1 MAVLV
6 QTTLFVLENL
16 DSVQSTTNI
25 GQPSDD
31 NMTPVDKVNLS
42 HLSLFGRVER
52 RNTMPIPV
60 DAPET
65 KLDLKLQGIFTAEDP
80 ENSAAI
86 IKQRDKSD
94 LYQIGDRISGNA
106 VLAAVNNDHIL
117 IRRGSRLE
125 KLLFNPD
132 YKGVPP
138 VTRDS
143 PRTTVNR
150 ENPDPGRQGL
160 LNRQN
165 EQVSQSSP
173 GSLIRQ
179 YAETNRELI
188 NQDPASALSGLGM
201 TPVEE
206 DEAKGYQLGSSTSN
220 PLLQQT
226 GLQPGDVI
234 LTVNGKPVG
243 VAMNDSAL
251 VEQALEEKVVRV
263 EVQRDS
269 RKFFLTVPIPQ
280 E

>member
-6 QTTLFVLENL
+6 QTMLFVLENL
-16 DSVQSTTNI
+16 DSAPSTADT
-25 GQPSDD
+25 GSSSDD
-31 NMTPVDKVNLS
+31 NMTQVDKVNLS
-42 HLSLFGRVER
+42 NLSLFGSVER
-52 RNTMPIPV
+52 RNIVPIPV

-80 ENSAAI
+80 QNSAAI

-138 VTRDS
+138 VTS
-143 PRTTVNR
+143 NNPRTSVNR
-150 ENPDPGRQGL
+150 ENPNLVHQRL
-160 LNRQN
+160 LDRRN

-179 YAETNRELI
+179 YAEINRELI
-188 NQDPASALSGLGM
+188 NQDPTSALSSLGM

-206 DEAKGYQLGSSTSN
+206 DEAKGYQLDSSNSN

-269 RKFFLTVPIPQ
+269 RKFFLTVPIPR

>member
-6 QTTLFVLENL
+6 QTMLFVLENL
-16 DSVQSTTNI
+16 DSVQATADTGSS
-25 GQPSDD
+25 SDD
-31 NMTPVDKVNLS
+31 NMTQVDKVNLS
-42 HLSLFGRVER
+42 NLSLFGSVER
-52 RNTMPIPV
+52 RNIVPIPV

-80 ENSAAI
+80 KNSAAI

-138 VTRDS
+138 VTS
-143 PRTTVNR
+143 NNPRTSVNR
-150 ENPDPGRQGL
+150 ENPNLDRQGL
-160 LNRQN
+160 LDRRN

-179 YAETNRELI
+179 YAEINRELI
-188 NQDPASALSGLGM
+188 NQDPTSALSSLGM

-206 DEAKGYQLGSSTSN
+206 DEAKGYQLDSSNSN

-251 VEQALEEKVVRV
+251 VAQALEEKVVRV

-269 RKFFLTVPIPQ
+269 RKFFLTVPIPR

>member
-6 QTTLFVLENL
+6 QTMLFVLENL
-16 DSVQSTTNI
+16 DSVQATADTGSSPD
-25 GQPSDD
+25 G
-31 NMTPVDKVNLS
+31 NMTQVDKVILS
-42 HLSLFGRVER
+42 NLSLFGSVER
-52 RNTMPIPV
+52 RNTVPIPV

-138 VTRDS
+138 VTS
-143 PRTTVNR
+143 NNPRTSVNR
-150 ENPDPGRQGL
+150 ENPNLDRQGL
-160 LNRQN
+160 LDRRN

-179 YAETNRELI
+179 YAEINRELI
-188 NQDPASALSGLGM
+188 NQDPTSALSSLGM
-201 TPVEE
+201 TPV
-206 DEAKGYQLGSSTSN
+206 
-220 PLLQQT
+220 
-226 GLQPGDVI
+226 
-234 LTVNGKPVG
+234 
-243 VAMNDSAL
+243 
-251 VEQALEEKVVRV
+251 
-263 EVQRDS
+263 
-269 RKFFLTVPIPQ
+269 
-280 E
+280 

>member
-1 MAVLV
+1 MAILV
-6 QTTLFVLENL
+6 QTMLFVLENL
-16 DSVQSTTNI
+16 DSAPSTADI
-25 GQPSDD
+25 GSSSDD
-31 NMTPVDKVNLS
+31 NMTQVDKVNLS
-42 HLSLFGRVER
+42 NLSLFGSVER
-52 RNTMPIPV
+52 RNTVPKPV

-65 KLDLKLQGIFTAEDP
+65 KLDLTLQGIFTAEDP

-86 IKQRDKSD
+86 IKQGNKSD
-94 LYQIGDRISGNA
+94 LYQIGDRISGNV

-125 KLLFNPD
+125 KLLFNPE
-132 YKGVPP
+132 YKDIPP
-138 VTRDS
+138 VTS
-143 PRTTVNR
+143 NNPRTSATR
-150 ENPDPGRQGL
+150 ENPNLDRQKL
-160 LNRQN
+160 LDRRN
-165 EQVSQSSP
+165 EQVSQSLP

-188 NQDPASALSGLGM
+188 NQDPASALSSLGL

-206 DEAKGYQLGSSTSN
+206 DEAKGYQLDSSNSN
-220 PLLQQT
+220 TLLQNT

-251 VEQALEEKVVRV
+251 VKQALEEKVVRV

-269 RKFFLTVPIPQ
+269 RKFFLTVPIPR

>member
-6 QTTLFVLENL
+6 QTMLFVLDNL
-16 DSVQSTTNI
+16 DSVQSTTDI
-25 GQPSDD
+25 GQSSDD
-31 NMTPVDKVNLS
+31 SMKPVDTVNLS
-42 HLSLFGRVER
+42 NLSLFGRVER
-52 RNTMPIPV
+52 RNATPIPV

-65 KLDLKLQGIFTAEDP
+65 KLDLKLQGIFTADEP

-86 IKQRDKSD
+86 IKQKDKSD

-106 VLAAVNNDHIL
+106 VLTAVNSDHIL
-117 IRRGSRLE
+117 IRRGTRLE
-125 KLLFNPD
+125 KLMFNPEF
-132 YKGVPP
+132 KGIPP
-138 VTRDS
+138 VTS
-143 PRTTVNR
+143 NNPRTTVNR
-150 ENPDPGRQGL
+150 ENPNLSRQRL
-160 LNRQN
+160 LDRRN

-179 YAETNRELI
+179 YAETHRELI
-188 NQDPASALSGLGM
+188 NQDPASALSSLGM

-206 DEAKGYQLGSSTSN
+206 DEARGYQLDSSNSN

-234 LTVNGKPVG
+234 LSVNGKPVG

-269 RKFFLTVPIPQ
+269 RKFFLTVPIPR